1 MGPIYNNF
9 LFERGADRQLAN
21 IMGKFDCAESG
32 EGRSWKSSKWAEEG
46 RGAASRGQK
55 LLSPRAISD
64 RIWKWGHIACLLQ
77 NGGFSVSG
85 LQFQDGIA
93 KHDGKGRGPGL
104 AHGAAVRSQTEPV
117 KTLSL
122 FLSG

>member
-1 MGPIYNNF
+1 MESDEEMQHEDAKSK
-9 LFERGADRQLAN
+9 ERWDLEKEEAG
-21 IMGKFDCAESG
+21 
-32 EGRSWKSSKWAEEG
+32 KSSKWAEEG
-46 RGAASRGQK
+46 RGADFRGQK
-55 LLSPRAISD
+55 LLSPRAMSD

-77 NGGFSVSG
+77 NGGISVSG

-93 KHDGKGRGPGL
+93 KHDGKGRGPGP
-104 AHGAAVRSQTEPV
+104 AHGTTVRSQTEPV

>member
-1 MGPIYNNF
+1 MLNLEKEEAG
-9 LFERGADRQLAN
+9 
-21 IMGKFDCAESG
+21 
-32 EGRSWKSSKWAEEG
+32 KSSKWEEEG

-93 KHDGKGRGPGL
+93 KHDGKGRGPGP

>member
-1 MGPIYNNF
+1 MLN
-9 LFERGADRQLAN
+9 LEKEEA
-21 IMGKFDCAESG
+21 GK
-32 EGRSWKSSKWAEEG
+32 RSKWAEEG

-77 NGGFSVSG
+77 NGSISVSG

-93 KHDGKGRGPGL
+93 KHDGKGRGPGP